1 VTIAHQTVVDEDRKP
16 SAAIIPWDVFV
27 EIQDALSGEN
37 SSSGEIEA
45 MREAERDR
53 REGKPGAFE
62 SHADLKA
69 RLGIP

>member
-1 VTIAHQTVVDEDRKP
+1 MPIAHQTVLDEDGNP

-27 EIQDALSGEN
+27 NIQEALEGGAPDAEELD
-37 SSSGEIEA
+37 A

-53 REGKPGAFE
+53 KVGNSAAFE
-62 SHADLKA
+62 SHTSLKT